1 MAAAAVA
8 AGVPPATAATDVAR
22 DPARDVVKVAIPSG
36 DESDA
41 PANQTVDVTRFTT
54 RHRGTRVR
62 LVVEARELGDHIAL
76 QLRIRTPRKSYF
88 GYVENEGGTV
98 FKGLSTKNG
107 SAVCAGRIGAGV
119 SPSAD
124 TVSFTV
130 PRGCIGKPR
139 WVRTG
144 ALASTGTSDNIWYDD
159 ARRDGSFDIG
169 SIRLGPRVG
178 HN

>member
-1 MAAAAVA
+1 MATAAAAAVA
-8 AGVPPATAATDVAR
+8 LPAGAETDTAG

-41 PANQTVDVTRFTT
+41 PGNRTVDVTRFTT
-54 RHRGTRVR
+54 RHRGARVR
-62 LVVEARELGDHIAL
+62 LVVEVRELGDHIAL

-107 SAVCAGRIGAGV
+107 SPVCPARIGAAVDPG
-119 SPSAD
+119 AD

-130 PRGCIGKPR
+130 PRGCIGRPR

-144 ALASTGTSDNIWYDD
+144 ALASTGTSDDIWYDD
-159 ARRDGSFDIG
+159 ARRDGTFDIG
-169 SIRLGPRVG
+169 DIRLGPRVA

>member
-1 MAAAAVA
+1 MAA
-8 AGVPPATAATDVAR
+8 GSPLATAETHTGS

-36 DESDA
+36 EESDA
-41 PANQTVDVTRFTT
+41 PANKTVDVTRFAT
-54 RHRGTRVR
+54 RHRGDRVR
-62 LVVEARELGDHIAL
+62 LVVEVRELGDHIAL

-88 GYVENEGGTV
+88 GYVENEGGTL

-107 SAVCAGRIGAGV
+107 SAVCPGRIGAGI

-144 ALASTGTSDNIWYDD
+144 ALASTGSSDNSWYDD

-169 SIRLGPRVG
+169 AIRLGPRVS